1 MQVGTEILLARMKDY
16 PEEFLGIHKGM
27 KWDRIL
33 MDARSCLPSD
43 EIAALDAMLKQIT
56 VDRFNED
63 VLKTL
68 AGEEQPENLKYKA
81 SERYDNSWTDPLALA
96 AAQSA
101 RQNSAAQNMALGM
114 PSGLMNSSGFLSG
127 LFK

>member
-1 MQVGTEILLARMKDY
+1 MKDY
-16 PEEFLGIHKGM
+16 PEEFLGIQKGI

-33 MDARSCLPSD
+33 MDARSCLPED
-43 EIAALDAMLKQIT
+43 EIAALDEMLKQLT

-68 AGEEQPENLKYKA
+68 AGEEQPETLKYTT
-81 SERYDNSWTDPLALA
+81 SERYDHSWTD
-96 AAQSA
+96 A
-101 RQNSAAQNMALGM
+101 RAFVDPAMQAEQQRQNMRNANLGQNSALQGLGAQG
-114 PSGLMNSSGFLSG
+114 SSGFLSG

>member
-16 PEEFLGIHKGM
+16 PEEFLGIHGGM

-33 MDARSCLPSD
+33 ADARACLPND
-43 EIAALDAMLKQIT
+43 EVAALDAMFKQLT

-68 AGEEQPENLKYKA
+68 AGEEQPETLKYKA
-81 SERYDNSWTDPLALA
+81 SGQYVTGWTDPQAMMKG
-96 AAQSA
+96 
-101 RQNSAAQNMALGM
+101 QNSALQGLGAQG
-114 PSGLMNSSGFLSG
+114 SSGFLSG